1 MPVYNADAIVLHRI
15 HLGETDKIVTLLTR
29 DKGKLNAVAK
39 GARRAGSKL
48 SGATELFTCS
58 QMQLAVGKSLDI
70 ISQCQ
75 VISSFPVLRGD
86 LELLARATYL
96 CELTDRMIEER
107 EPNPEVFDLLLSAL
121 YLLQRAQERPDV
133 IVHAYELRLLAER
146 GYMPQL
152 EACVRCGGAL
162 QRRQNGFSPSLG
174 GVLCGGCRYGSQ
186 DAIALHAETITF
198 LRALATAEP
207 ETLLDLA
214 PSPTA
219 STETARC
226 LRWYVRYRADRD
238 LKSAEFL
245 DSLRAQS
252 SRQHNLSIS

>member
-1 MPVYNADAIVLHRI
+1 MPAYNAEAIVLHRI
-15 HLGETDKIVTLLTR
+15 QLGETDKIVTLLTR
-29 DKGKLNAVAK
+29 EKGKLNAVAK
-39 GARRAGSKL
+39 GARRAGSRL
-48 SGATELFTCS
+48 SGATELFTHS
-58 QMQLAVGKSLDI
+58 QMQLAIGKSLDI

-75 VISSFPVLRGD
+75 VASSFPTLRGN

-96 CELTDRMIEER
+96 CELTDRMTEEH

-121 YLLQRAQERPDV
+121 YLLQRAQARPDV

-146 GYMPQL
+146 GYLPQL
-152 EACVRCGGAL
+152 EACVRCNGAL
-162 QRRQNGFSPSLG
+162 QRRQNAFSPSLG
-174 GVLCGGCRYGSQ
+174 GVLCSGCRFSAQ

-198 LRALATAEP
+198 LHALASADP
-207 ETLLDLA
+207 EMLLTLA
-214 PSPTA
+214 PSPAT

-245 DSLRAQS
+245 DSLRVQA
-252 SRQHNLSIS
+252 SRQHNVSRS